1 MGVNRRGS
9 PRPAVAQG
17 KLPRNY
23 RNHVG
28 RLEEASVSRFEIP
41 SPHVYGVS
49 QGALFRASRTA
60 GRREDLGNLSGYVQ
74 GLRLDA
80 THVYAMQNGTILR
93 VPKTGGTLEVLST
106 GATGEAGFDL
116 SGDHVYFGTPRGLE
130 RVRKTGGFKS
140 LVLSHAQL
148 GDTGFTRLAI
158 QGREA
163 AMFIHPATGGARIV
177 RVDLQTLARQDLL
190 TLPTNAV
197 PQAVVISPRGYA
209 VSTYDQTKLQ
219 LRDCCP

>member
-1 MGVNRRGS
+1 MI
-9 PRPAVAQG
+9 Q
-17 KLPRNY
+17 
-23 RNHVG
+23 
-28 RLEEASVSRFEIP
+28 
-41 SPHVYGVS
+41 
-49 QGALFRASRTA
+49 
-60 GRREDLGNLSGYVQ
+60 
-74 GLRLDA
+74 LDA

-116 SGDHVYFGTPRGLE
+116 AGDHVYFGTPRGLE